1 MGRKSKL
8 TPEQWAEVDRRIFEG
23 ESIRALARERG
34 ISEATIRDRI
44 SKIGKQE
51 NVQVVAGKIVEAQR
65 SLAALP
71 ISAQITAQNLA
82 ARLLSISDNLA
93 SAAEYGAKTAHRLNA
108 LANSEVAK
116 VDDANPLGA
125 ASLEA
130 MRGVSAMTKLANE
143 ASATGLNL
151 LAANKEMVKSI
162 NAPKEEETEKPV
174 RPKISR
180 DEWLKNHGLS
190 KA

>member
-8 TPEQWAEVDRRIFEG
+8 TPEQWAEVDRRILDG
-23 ESIRALARERG
+23 ESIKALGREFGISDTSIRER
-34 ISEATIRDRI
+34 IA
-44 SKIGKQE
+44 KHGKHE
-51 NVQVVAGKIVEAQR
+51 NVPEVAAKIVDAQR

-82 ARLLSISDNLA
+82 ARLMSISDNLA

-108 LANSEVAK
+108 LANSEVGK
-116 VDDANPLGA
+116 VDDANPLGKE
-125 ASLEA
+125 SLEA

-143 ASATGLNL
+143 AAATGLNL
-151 LAANKEMVKSI
+151 LAANKEMVKAV
-162 NAPKEEETEKPV
+162 NAPKVDEIEKPI

>member
-8 TPEQWAEVDRRIFEG
+8 SPEQWAEVDRRIFEG
-23 ESIRALARERG
+23 ESIRALAREHG

-108 LANSEVAK
+108 LANSEVGK
-116 VDDANPLGA
+116 VDDANPLGKE
-125 ASLEA
+125 SLEA

-143 ASATGLNL
+143 AAATGLNL
-151 LAANKEMVKSI
+151 LAANKDMMKSI
-162 NAPKEEETEKPV
+162 NTPKEAEAEKPV
-174 RPKISR
+174 RPKMSR
-180 DEWLKNHGLS
+180 DEWLKTHGLS